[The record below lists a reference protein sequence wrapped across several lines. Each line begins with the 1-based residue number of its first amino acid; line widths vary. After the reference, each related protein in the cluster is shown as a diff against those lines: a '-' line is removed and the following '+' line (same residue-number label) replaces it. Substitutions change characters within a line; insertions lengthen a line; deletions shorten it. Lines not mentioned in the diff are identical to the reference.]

1 MGFSLGCRRRAPS
14 GQMGGALRDQEA
26 IPGEPR
32 QPPLEPE
39 LQLLPANG
47 ALTAAV
53 ATPDR
58 VLPPRAHQRG
68 PRGRR
73 SGAVAKSGCG
83 PDGGTRRRGAT
94 QPYPWA
100 AGGPARGTPRVGSM
114 WKRRGRRRQSGPGA
128 GRALR
133 PRESRQLAA
142 PPQQQQPARGS
153 ARAARAGYSASGL

>member
-14 GQMGGALRDQEA
+14 GWMGGALRDQEV

-39 LQLLPANG
+39 LQLLPASG

-58 VLPPRAHQRG
+58 VLPPCAHQRG

-73 SGAVAKSGCG
+73 SGEVRLWA
-83 PDGGTRRRGAT
+83 RRRHQAERRHSTLSLGCRGSS
-94 QPYPWA
+94 
-100 AGGPARGTPRVGSM
+100 AGDPARREHVEE
-114 WKRRGRRRQSGPGA
+114 KR
-128 GRALR
+128 
-133 PRESRQLAA
+133 
-142 PPQQQQPARGS
+142 
-153 ARAARAGYSASGL
+153 ARATVRPS